1 MRLEVGKMSK
11 MKIKDLF
18 GGDKES
24 KVKADAEIKAK
35 PEVKADAE
43 IKTKPEVKTDAETK
57 TEPEVKAARK
67 VKWKPRV
74 NKTVSKRAKRKKRF

>member
-1 MRLEVGKMSK
+1 MRLEVGKMRK
-11 MKIKDLF
+11 MKFKDLF
-18 GGDKES
+18 GGDKKS
-24 KVKADAEIKAK
+24 KVKADAEIKTE
-35 PEVKADAE
+35 PEVKADA
-43 IKTKPEVKTDAETK
+43 VTK

>member
-1 MRLEVGKMSK
+1 MRLEIGKMRE

-18 GGDKES
+18 GGDKGS

-35 PEVKADAE
+35 P
-43 IKTKPEVKTDAETK
+43 TVKTDAETK
-57 TEPEVKAARK
+57 TEPEVNAARK